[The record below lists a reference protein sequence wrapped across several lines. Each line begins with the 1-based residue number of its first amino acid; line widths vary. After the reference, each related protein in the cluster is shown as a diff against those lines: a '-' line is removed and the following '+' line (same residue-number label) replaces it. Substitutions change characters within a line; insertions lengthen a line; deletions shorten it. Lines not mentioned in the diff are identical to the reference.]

1 MTTRSLLALTMAA
14 LLGAAAPAA
23 LAQSSTAPAPKAE
36 APLPPE
42 KNPPGDIPD
51 TQVFVAYTSPKGYH
65 LEVPEGWSRTVSAD
79 GTAVSL
85 VQHYDGVSVTVAA
98 VASAPTLAS
107 LEAQQVAALEANG
120 RAVTVSSVEAV
131 TLPAGPGFLVRY
143 ASNSEPN
150 PVTDKQ
156 VRLENERFYL
166 FHQGT
171 LAALTLWAPY
181 GSDNVDQWRR
191 MSASFGW
198 N

>member
-1 MTTRSLLALTMAA
+1 MTKRSLLVLATAA
-14 LLGAAAPAA
+14 LLGAAPAA
-23 LAQSSTAPAPKAE
+23 LAQSSAAPAPTTE

-51 TQVFVAYTSPKGYH
+51 SQVFVTYTSPKGYH
-65 LEVPEGWSRTVSAD
+65 LEVPEGWSRTVGAD
-79 GTAVSL
+79 GAAVSL
-85 VQHYDGVSVTVAA
+85 VQHYDGVSVTLAPA
-98 VASAPTLAS
+98 ASAPTLAS
-107 LEAQQVAALEANG
+107 LRAQQVAALEADG
-120 RAVTVSSVEAV
+120 RAVTVASVQAV

-143 ASNSEPN
+143 ASNSDPN

-191 MSASFGW
+191 MSTSFGW